1 MLQQQANLAQRVR
14 HPYRQAHGMEK
25 TIGKKN
31 MNRRSVVALSL
42 MTLLASPAFTQTY
55 PAKPVH
61 IVVGFSSGAATDSV
75 ARMLAQKF
83 TDSWI
88 TQVVVE
94 NVPGA
99 GGNAAGSRVAKAA
112 PDGYTLGL
120 FIEQQM
126 VVNPSLY
133 TMPFDPVKDFAPI
146 SKVAATSLILSV
158 NNAVPARSVR
168 ELVDLAKASPG
179 KLTYASGGSGSAPHV
194 ATELFRITSGI
205 DIRHIPYK
213 GVTQAIPDVLQGRV
227 DMMFSPIQNVL
238 PQVRDGKLR
247 PLAVT
252 SLKRS
257 LLVPD
262 IPTIAESGY
271 PGFEASVWYGL
282 FAPAQTPAAIV
293 TRLNEE
299 VLKAVGQA
307 DVREKLAGLAIETL
321 GGSPSELATS
331 VRTAIPVWAKLVKD
345 AGIKAD

>member
-1 MLQQQANLAQRVR
+1 
-14 HPYRQAHGMEK
+14 
-25 TIGKKN
+25 
-31 MNRRSVVALSL
+31 MNRLSALSL
-42 MTLLASPAFTQTY
+42 ALAALLSAPAFAQTY

-83 TDSWI
+83 TDSWGM
-88 TQVVVE
+88 QVVVE

-133 TMPFDPVKDFAPI
+133 TMPFDPIKDFSPV
-146 SKVAATSLILSV
+146 SKVAATSLMLSV

-168 ELVDLAKASPG
+168 ELVALAKASPG

-194 ATELFRITSGI
+194 ATELFRAASGI

-238 PQVRDGKLR
+238 AQVRDGKLR

-257 LLVPD
+257 TVVPD

-271 PGFEASVWYGL
+271 PGFEAGIWYGL
-282 FAPAQTPAAIV
+282 FAPAQTPAPIV
-293 TRLNEE
+293 SRLNEE
-299 VLKAVGQA
+299 VLKAVALA
-307 DVREKLAGLAIETL
+307 DVKEKLAGFAIETI
-321 GGSPSELATS
+321 GGSPAELAAS

-345 AGIKAD
+345 AGIKAE

>member
-1 MLQQQANLAQRVR
+1 MIRLTA
-14 HPYRQAHGMEK
+14 
-25 TIGKKN
+25 T
-31 MNRRSVVALSL
+31 SLSL
-42 MTLLASPAFTQTY
+42 ATLLTGAAFAQPY

-83 TDSWI
+83 TDSWG

-99 GGNAAGSRVAKAA
+99 GGNASGSRVAKAA
-112 PDGYTLGL
+112 PDGHTLGL

-146 SKVAATSLILSV
+146 SKVAATSQILSV
-158 NNAVPARSVR
+158 NIALPAKSLK
-168 ELVDLAKASPG
+168 ELVALAKASPG

-194 ATELFRITSGI
+194 ATEFFKATAGI

-213 GVTQAIPDVLQGRV
+213 GVTLAIPDVLQGRV
-227 DMMFSPIQNVL
+227 DMMFSPIQGVL
-238 PQVRDGKLR
+238 AQVRDGKLR

-257 LLVPD
+257 VLVPD

-271 PGFEASVWYGL
+271 PGFEASIWYGL
-282 FAPAQTPAAIV
+282 FAPAQTPAPV
-293 TRLNEE
+293 VSRLNEE

-321 GGSPSELATS
+321 GGSPSELGSS

>member
-1 MLQQQANLAQRVR
+1 
-14 HPYRQAHGMEK
+14 
-25 TIGKKN
+25 
-31 MNRRSVVALSL
+31 MNRLPAVSLAMAALLS
-42 MTLLASPAFTQTY
+42 APAFAQTY

-83 TDSWI
+83 TDSWGM
-88 TQVVVE
+88 QVVVE

-133 TMPFDPVKDFAPI
+133 TMPFDPIKDFSPV
-146 SKVAATSLILSV
+146 SKVAATSLMLSV

-168 ELVDLAKASPG
+168 ELVALAKASPG

-194 ATELFRITSGI
+194 ATELFRAASGI

-238 PQVRDGKLR
+238 AQVRDGKLR

-257 LLVPD
+257 TVVPD

-271 PGFEASVWYGL
+271 PGFEAGIWYGL
-282 FAPAQTPAAIV
+282 FAPAQTPAPIV
-293 TRLNEE
+293 SRLNEE
-299 VLKAVGQA
+299 VLKAVALA
-307 DVREKLAGLAIETL
+307 DVKEKLAGFAIETI
-321 GGSPSELATS
+321 GGSPAELAAS

-345 AGIKAD
+345 AGIKAE

>member
-1 MLQQQANLAQRVR
+1 MKRL
-14 HPYRQAHGMEK
+14 
-25 TIGKKN
+25 
-31 MNRRSVVALSL
+31 SALSL
-42 MTLLASPAFTQTY
+42 ALAALWSAPAFAQTY
-55 PAKPVH
+55 PAKPMH

-83 TDSWI
+83 TDSWGM
-88 TQVVVE
+88 QVVVE

-133 TMPFDPVKDFAPI
+133 TMPFDPIKDFSPV
-146 SKVAATSLILSV
+146 SKVAATSLMLSV

-168 ELVDLAKASPG
+168 ELVALAKASPG

-194 ATELFRITSGI
+194 ATELFRAASGI

-238 PQVRDGKLR
+238 AQVRDGKLR

-257 LLVPD
+257 TVVPD

-271 PGFEASVWYGL
+271 PGFEAGIWYGL
-282 FAPAQTPAAIV
+282 FAPAQTPAPIV
-293 TRLNEE
+293 SRLNEE
-299 VLKAVGQA
+299 VLKAVALA
-307 DVREKLAGLAIETL
+307 DVKEKLAGFAIETI
-321 GGSPSELATS
+321 GGSPAELAAS

-345 AGIKAD
+345 AGIKAE

>member
-1 MLQQQANLAQRVR
+1 
-14 HPYRQAHGMEK
+14 
-25 TIGKKN
+25 
-31 MNRRSVVALSL
+31 MNRLPAATLCVMALLPVAA
-42 MTLLASPAFTQTY
+42 LAQTY

-83 TDSWI
+83 NDSWGA
-88 TQVVVE
+88 QVVVE
-94 NVPGA
+94 NVPGV
-99 GGNAAGSRVAKAA
+99 GGNVAGSRVAKAA

-146 SKVAATSLILSV
+146 SKVAATSLMLSV
-158 NNAVPARSVR
+158 NNSVPAKNVR
-168 ELVDLAKASPG
+168 ELVALAKASPG

-194 ATELFRITSGI
+194 ATEFFRSTAGI
-205 DIRHIPYK
+205 EIQHIPYK
-213 GVTQAIPDVLQGRV
+213 GVTLAIPDVMQGRV
-227 DMMFSPIQNVL
+227 NMMFSPIQNVL
-238 PQVRDGKLR
+238 AQTRDGKLR

-252 SLKRS
+252 SSKRS
-257 LLVPD
+257 AVVPD

-271 PGFEASVWYGL
+271 PGFEAGIWYGL
-282 FAPAQTPAAIV
+282 FAPASTPAAIV
-293 TRLNEE
+293 NRLNAET
-299 VLKAVGQA
+299 VKAVGLP
-307 DVREKLAGLAIETL
+307 DVREKLAGLAIETI
-321 GGSPSELATS
+321 GGSPAELANS